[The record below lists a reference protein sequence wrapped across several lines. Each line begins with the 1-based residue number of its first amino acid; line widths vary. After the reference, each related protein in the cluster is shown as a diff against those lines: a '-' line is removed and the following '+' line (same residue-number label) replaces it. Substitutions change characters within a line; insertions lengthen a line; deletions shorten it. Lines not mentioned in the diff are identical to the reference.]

1 MIFIS
6 LEKKYVINGE
16 VLNRKSVL
24 SAIQKYKG
32 HAYTTCITIKT

>member
-6 LEKKYVINGE
+6 LERKINGE

-24 SAIQKYKG
+24 SAIQKYRG
-32 HAYTTCITIKT
+32 HAYMTCITIET

>member
-6 LEKKYVINGE
+6 LERKINEE

-24 SAIQKYKG
+24 SAIQKYRG
-32 HAYTTCITIKT
+32 HAYTTCITIET